1 MDAMRTLIFACFSLA
16 LVAGCGR
23 PFDVKT
29 APGFV
34 ELDNQEA
41 SSYDYRAT
49 SPEGVVFSVKHVDY
63 PEEKGDIAFWTRAVT
78 LQMRDVT
85 GYALLDTKDATALGG
100 TKGKALTFGH
110 DEDGKPYIYLVTIY
124 MRGDRLFIVEA
135 GGTRAQM
142 ERFGPSIDWMEK
154 SVRVDCSIFLSPVL
168 ASRTCNRW

>member
-1 MDAMRTLIFACFSLA
+1 MNAMKCLILACISLA
-16 LVAGCGR
+16 LVTGCGR

-34 ELDNQEA
+34 ELDNQA
-41 SSYDYRAT
+41 PAYDYRAT
-49 SPEGVVFSVKHVDY
+49 SPEGVVFSVRHVDY
-63 PEEKGDIAFWTRAVT
+63 PEEKGDLAFWTRAVT
-78 LQMRDVT
+78 LQMRDVS
-85 GYALLDTKDATALGG
+85 GYALLDTKGATARDG
-100 TKGKALTFGH
+100 TKGTELKFGH
-110 DEDGKPYIYLVTIY
+110 DEDGKPYVYLVTIY

-142 ERFGPSIDWMEK
+142 DRFAPSVAWMEK